1 MIRWFLLFLLLAL
14 PASAQ
19 TQITNG
25 WYDSSCSC
33 YRVDLLNH
41 PIPGTTTTNPAAITP
56 QTASSAL
63 ASNAVLK
70 ASAGTLYGFQVN
82 NTTTV
87 LEWVMLF
94 NLTALPANGAVTPVA
109 WWQVPAGSTLSVS
122 EAPALTMSTG
132 ITVGCS
138 TTGPFTLTA
147 SALCTF
153 GAGVVQ

>member
-1 MIRWFLLFLLLAL
+1 
-14 PASAQ
+14 
-19 TQITNG
+19 
-25 WYDSSCSC
+25 
-33 YRVDLLNH
+33 
-41 PIPGTTTTNPAAITP
+41 
-56 QTASSAL
+56 
-63 ASNAVLK
+63 
-70 ASAGTLYGFQVN
+70 
-82 NTTTV
+82 
-87 LEWVMLF
+87 MLF